1 MAAKYIVFHTP
12 DGFYGAIFDGDAFFH
27 EQIAEVEPDFRP
39 VGAGFV
45 RLDPSGD
52 LICEGESKGLR
63 IGSRGKEDALV
74 LDRLLSG

>member
-27 EQIAEVEPDFRP
+27 EDIANLDPEFRP

-45 RLDPSGD
+45 RVDSRGNVT
-52 LICEGESKGLR
+52 CEGKSQGLR
-63 IGSRGKEDALV
+63 IGSRGREDAVV
-74 LDRLLSG
+74 LERLLCS